1 MKSTAATTMPV
12 RIENSQ
18 FRGLFNPIVPT
29 VSPRIS
35 NQNQMNTRNTH
46 FASVETTMTLLCGTG
61 WKMIVLHQIVRE
73 WRAHLI
79 NELG

>member
-1 MKSTAATTMPV
+1 VWQQSSNNSAA
-12 RIENSQ
+12 
-18 FRGLFNPIVPT
+18 
-29 VSPRIS
+29 
-35 NQNQMNTRNTH
+35 MN
-46 FASVETTMTLLCGTG
+46 LLCGTG